1 MQVRWTTPAAQDLE
15 EIAQYIRRDS
25 EPAARAVAKTL
36 FDAANSLDL
45 LPSRGR
51 AGRIPGTRELVVP
64 GSPYIVVY
72 QVTPT
77 TIQILHIYHGARNWL
92 GEQSPS

>member
-15 EIAQYIRRDS
+15 EITLYIQKDS
-25 EPAARAVAKTL
+25 EFAARAVAKTL

-51 AGRIPGTRELVVP
+51 LGRCTDTRELVVP
-64 GSPYIVVY
+64 GLPYIIVY
-72 QVTPT
+72 QVTRT
-77 TIQILHIYHGARNWL
+77 AIQILHIYHGARNWP
-92 GEQSPS
+92 GEQ

>member
-15 EIAQYIRRDS
+15 EIALYILRDS
-25 EPAARAVAKTL
+25 ESAARAVAKTL

-51 AGRIPGTRELVVP
+51 VGRIPGTRELVVP
-64 GSPYIVVY
+64 GLPYIVVY
-72 QVTPT
+72 QVTVE
-77 TIQILHIYHGARNWL
+77 TIQVLHIYHGARNWP
-92 GEQSPS
+92 GEE

>member
-15 EIAQYIRRDS
+15 EITLYIQRDS
-25 EPAARAVAKTL
+25 ESAARAVAKSL

-51 AGRIPGTRELVVP
+51 VGRIPGTRELVVP
-64 GSPYIVVY
+64 GLPYIVLYEVADTA
-72 QVTPT
+72 V
-77 TIQILHIYHGARNWL
+77 QILHIYHGARDWH
-92 GEQSPS
+92 GEE

>member
-15 EIAQYIRRDS
+15 EITLYIQKDNGT
-25 EPAARAVAKTL
+25 AARAVAKTL

-64 GSPYIVVY
+64 GLPYIVVY
-72 QVTPT
+72 QVTRT
-77 TIQILHIYHGARNWL
+77 AIQILHIYHGARNWPA
-92 GEQSPS
+92 EQ

>member
-15 EIAQYIRRDS
+15 EITLYFQKDS
-25 EPAARAVAKTL
+25 ESAARAVAKAL

-51 AGRIPGTRELVVP
+51 KGRVPGTRELMVP
-64 GSPYIVVY
+64 GLPCIVVY
-72 QVTPT
+72 ELTRT
-77 TIQILHIYHGARNWL
+77 AIQILHIYHGAREL
-92 GEQSPS
+92 PDRQ